1 MAFLLSLRRGIT
13 FFCFIGVQC
22 CLLSQTAGAEFRL
35 IRLEEELRGHIFNNY
50 SILQRPVSDVT
61 NIVTIKMALFF
72 VSVHNLVEKDQV
84 LTSASWLEFR
94 WNDPRL
100 TWRPDDFNGIETLT
114 ISTAEVW
121 LPKLLVTNAIEFF
134 PFDKQVCPF
143 FFAFQNQPDTFSVL
157 EVFKGDLLAGF
168 TSAQWQLLDLTWNT
182 TYGHLPSLTP
192 DEPLNRHTVAS
203 FYLHLERKSQFYI
216 TALLIPSTLLTFL
229 GYITYLAPPN
239 GGERLSL
246 SVSMVLGLTIFQL
259 LMSDLLPITD
269 KQSHFGFHLFV
280 NFVFVALSLP
290 LALIN
295 INICSGEARFSR
307 LKKDNTCIRHLLLEH
322 LPRLLFVVPLSQR
335 LKRKQRGLKVAPEKN
350 FGEEEEDK
358 QEENNGTVTKEKGED
373 DVKKEELIEA
383 WLLALVMDRIF
394 FIIFVVAHLVR
405 LPLLAKT
412 ILWSRGR

>member
-1 MAFLLSLRRGIT
+1 MYCYSSGPSIPPNNIFKTMVISTVRNISLWLID
-13 FFCFIGVQC
+13 FF
-22 CLLSQTAGAEFRL
+22 
-35 IRLEEELRGHIFNNY
+35 
-50 SILQRPVSDVT
+50 
-61 NIVTIKMALFF
+61 LFF
-72 VSVHNLVEKDQV
+72 VYS
-84 LTSASWLEFR
+84 
-94 WNDPRL
+94 
-100 TWRPDDFNGIETLT
+100 
-114 ISTAEVW
+114 
-121 LPKLLVTNAIEFF
+121 IEFF

-157 EVFKGDLLAGF
+157 EVLKGDLLAGF

-307 LKKDNTCIRHLLLEH
+307 LKKDNTCIRHLLLEY

-373 DVKKEELIEA
+373 DVKKEVF
-383 WLLALVMDRIF
+383 WSHFLLVGKQ
-394 FIIFVVAHLVR
+394 FISL
-405 LPLLAKT
+405 
-412 ILWSRGR
+412 